1 MWADN
6 ETPIDLLGFDYLV
19 DSLEILLTEPRL
31 LPVTIGVTGDWG
43 SGKSSLMQM
52 ACSRLTEGDN
62 AGKYI
67 PVSFSPWRFE
77 DYAHVKVALMT
88 SVVDAIADY
97 VEAEESRVKKAG
109 KALNKVRARLDEL
122 KFWKAVGAG
131 GAMVAGSSPEE
142 ANTIGQAAELAGS
155 IGPDPDAPTHQRSFE
170 TVAHFHV
177 EFEELIDTL
186 GDDINAV

>member
-6 ETPIDLLGFDYLV
+6 ETPIDLLGFEYLV

-52 ACSRLTEGDN
+52 ACSRLTTDDN

-67 PVSFSPWRFE
+67 TVNFSPWRFE
-77 DYAHVKVALMT
+77 DYAHVKVALMAA
-88 SVVDAIADY
+88 VVDAIAEY

-109 KALNKVRARLDEL
+109 KALNKVRARLNEL
-122 KFWKAVGAG
+122 KVWKYIGTG
-131 GAMVAGSSPEE
+131 GALAAGSSPEE
-142 ANTIGQAAELAGS
+142 ADAIGQATEIAGG
-155 IGPDPDAPTHQRSFE
+155 IGADPD
-170 TVAHFHV
+170 
-177 EFEELIDTL
+177 
-186 GDDINAV
+186 